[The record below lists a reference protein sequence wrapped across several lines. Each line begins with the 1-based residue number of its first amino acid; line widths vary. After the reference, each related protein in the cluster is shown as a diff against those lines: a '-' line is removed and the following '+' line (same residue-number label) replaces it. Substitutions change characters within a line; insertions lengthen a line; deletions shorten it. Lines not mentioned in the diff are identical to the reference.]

1 MNLGGGVSVGRV
13 VGAAEMPAVS
23 AGMTG
28 RGEVEC
34 AISVNAP

>member
-1 MNLGGGVSVGRV
+1 MGECWAGVGRGEV
-13 VGAAEMPAVS
+13 LAVS

-34 AISVNAP
+34 AISVNTP